1 MPIIK
6 HARVGDIMESL
17 IPDGLWDIPNE
28 ETMELVVTSTQYS
41 ATEEQVNALIEVE
54 IAKEEAVLYRE
65 ERKYQYPDIRD
76 QLDDLFHQ
84 GAFSSKMADKIQAV
98 KDAFPKP

>member
-1 MPIIK
+1 MPVIK
-6 HARVGDIMESL
+6 HARVGDILEKL
-17 IPDGLWDIPNE
+17 VPDGLWDIPNE
-28 ETMELVVTSTQYS
+28 ETMELIVTSTKYS

-65 ERKYQYPDIRD
+65 ERKYQYPDIGD

-84 GAFSSKMADKIQAV
+84 GVFSSEMAEKIQAV
-98 KDAFPKP
+98 KDAFPKS